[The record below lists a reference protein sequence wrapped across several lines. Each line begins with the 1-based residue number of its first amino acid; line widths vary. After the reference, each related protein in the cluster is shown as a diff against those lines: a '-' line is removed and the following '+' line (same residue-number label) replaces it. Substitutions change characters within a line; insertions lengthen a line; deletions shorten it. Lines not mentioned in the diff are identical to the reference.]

1 MWWRGSRNPRTL
13 SFFTYVFFS
22 CPFGM
27 RKYLPPSFINGFCQ
41 LYVTTPNFIHPP
53 ICPVGPSIQTYNLS
67 FRVCVMCLRT
77 TTESRGG
84 NRLAL
89 CCNPTLTWYDPAPSL
104 LCIQGGWRTANCTP
118 PSLNPSHAHVQSLI
132 NHLLGW
138 EKVGLSTTNKS
149 NSKGLLCSFGHVK
162 VYIV

>member
-1 MWWRGSRNPRTL
+1 MRRGGFRNPRTL

-27 RKYLPPSFINGFCQ
+27 WKYLPWVYKWGLPALRHHSE
-41 LYVTTPNFIHPP
+41 LIHPP
-53 ICPVGPSIQTYNLS
+53 IRPVGPSIQTYNLS

-89 CCNPTLTWYDPAPSL
+89 CCSPTLTWYDPAPSL
-104 LCIQGGWRTANCTP
+104 LCIQWGWRTANCTTP
-118 PSLNPSHAHVQSLI
+118 LLPEPVTCTCAILNQPFIRLR
-132 NHLLGW
+132 
-138 EKVGLSTTNKS
+138 
-149 NSKGLLCSFGHVK
+149 KGRYFNDK
-162 VYIV
+162 QKQQ